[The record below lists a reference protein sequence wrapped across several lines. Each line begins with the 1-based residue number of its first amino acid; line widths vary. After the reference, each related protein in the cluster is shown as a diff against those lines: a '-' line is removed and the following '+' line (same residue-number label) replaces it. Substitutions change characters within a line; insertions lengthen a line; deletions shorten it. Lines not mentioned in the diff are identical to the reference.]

1 MKNISK
7 KIALLSMVCLAFT
20 GCKETDDYWA
30 EPQAYPQ
37 EDAVTIPG
45 FTATGVSAINLAD
58 VTGETVKTFSLSD
71 AALPEG
77 FALANARI
85 VVTPADITGEEA
97 EIATSVDG
105 LASVAD
111 LQALVESTYG
121 KRPDNRA
128 FNAHA
133 YVNAVQNGQAV
144 LIDAGTFALNVTP
157 VAPQISNAYYVIG
170 GISGTS
176 WDVSNT
182 SLQFNHSGSDV
193 YEDPIFTITV
203 PVAEGENWFAI
214 TDAISIDYA
223 NNNGGNWDQ
232 VIGCAEGNGNNGTEG
247 SVARRSQIGDDGSF
261 KVVVNGDAKFIKITL
276 NMMEYTYKIEKL
288 NFQEYFYEIGNESGW
303 GTSHALRSPNFDGKY
318 QGYYYLNGEFKFK
331 PNKDDWNGDY
341 EYDSEGKIADNGGA
355 NCPDPG
361 AGFYQID
368 VDLTLGT
375 YNLTQVN
382 SITCVGNHN
391 GWNVTD
397 AACHMTYNSALG
409 CWELTTQLK
418 DGFKFAMNDDW
429 TISWGGA
436 NGDPAAYGDLSQNN
450 GKDLNVPN
458 GEGTY
463 KIQLY
468 LSYEGNNRVVLT
480 KQ

>member
-20 GCKETDDYWA
+20 GCKETDNYWA

-58 VTGETVKTFSLSD
+58 VTGETVKTFSLND
-71 AALPEG
+71 ATLPEG

-85 VVTPADITGEEA
+85 VVTPADISGEA
-97 EIATSVDG
+97 TEIATSVDG

-111 LQALVESTYG
+111 LQALVENTYG

-157 VAPQISNAYYVIG
+157 VAPQISQNYYIIG
-170 GISGTS
+170 EPSA
-176 WDVSNT
+176 WDVTNT
-182 SLQFNHSGSDV
+182 TLKFSHSGKDV
-193 YEDPIFTITV
+193 YEDPIFTITI
-203 PVAEGENWFAI
+203 PVASNDTDNDMWFAI
-214 TDAISIDYA
+214 TDDVTVQSND
-223 NNNGGNWDQ
+223 WSQ
-232 VIGCAEGNGNNGTEG
+232 VFGCAEGNGLNAEEG
-247 SVARRSQIGDDGSF
+247 SLKRRTQLSDDGSF
-261 KVVVNGDAKFIKITL
+261 KISVDGTAKFIKITL

-303 GTSHALRSPNFDGKY
+303 ATSHALRSPSFDGKY
-318 QGYYYLNGEFKFK
+318 QGYYYLDGEFKFK
-331 PNKDDWNGDY
+331 PNRDDWTGDY
-341 EYDSEGKIADNGGA
+341 EYDGEGKIADNGGA

-391 GWNVTD
+391 GWNVKD
-397 AACHMTYNSALG
+397 VACHMTYNSALG

-436 NGDPAAYGDLSQNN
+436 NGDPAAYGDLTQNN

-468 LSYEGNNRVVLT
+468 LSYEGNNHVVFT